1 MAVIRSKRHAPVMD
15 MTPMVDLG
23 FLLVAFFMMTTQFA
37 PLDLVSVAIPSST
50 SEMKL
55 PESNIATILISKEG
69 NIYFRMDGTRNLR
82 SLGTNLN
89 KAYNLGL
96 TEGEIDIFSRLSGYG
111 MPLSGIKEFLH
122 LSEAEQK
129 NMKQPGIPVETGNNE
144 LADWLMYGRIANQK
158 ASFVIKADKATPYPV
173 IKKVMDTL
181 QDRNI
186 NRFSLITD
194 TEKAAEESIL

>member
-1 MAVIRSKRHAPVMD
+1 MAVVKAKRHRPVID

-37 PLDLVSVAIPSST
+37 PMDLVSVAIPSST

-69 NIYFRMDGTRNLR
+69 EIYFRMDGTRNLR

-96 TEGEIDIFSRLSGYG
+96 TDSEIDKFSTLSGFG
-111 MPLSGIKEFLH
+111 MPLAGIKDFLQ
-122 LSEAEQK
+122 LSDTEQK
-129 NMKQPGIPVETGNNE
+129 SIKQPGIPVEVLKGF
-144 LADWLMYGRIANQK
+144 DM
-158 ASFVIKADKATPYPV
+158 
-173 IKKVMDTL
+173 
-181 QDRNI
+181 
-186 NRFSLITD
+186 
-194 TEKAAEESIL
+194 